1 MVQHIDCGHLY
12 IRKGDD
18 PETYYCLKSGRFLE
32 LDCIDEEIN
41 CPGHTALYKQN
52 E

>member
-12 IRKGDD
+12 IRISDG

-32 LDCIDEEIN
+32 LDYIDEEIN
-41 CPGHTALYKQN
+41 CPGYISQYQEN